1 MLPNYPSS
9 QLSLGHY
16 ILFSNNRLGS
26 GAFGDVYR
34 GQNIIN
40 NQKIATKKRK
50 KKIKE
55 NSFNIN
61 IIKTNEGNIN
71 NKSSSLVDIMNNK
84 NIKIHKKIRIENIY
98 NDYGREKKGGNT

>member
-16 ILFSNNRLGS
+16 ILFSNSRLGS

-40 NQKIATKKRK
+40 NTKIA
-50 KKIKE
+50 IKCE
-55 NSFNIN
+55 
-61 IIKTNEGNIN
+61 
-71 NKSSSLVDIMNNK
+71 NK
-84 NIKIHKKIRIENIY
+84 NTLMLKDKGIQVFIGHDAIY
-98 NDYGREKKGGNT
+98 KVVIVKSEELD